1 MRIQYR
7 IRKATK
13 RNIREIK
20 KIADANKDSI
30 GFVLRPA
37 LIEAVERKE
46 LFVAKAL
53 NNRVLGFIN
62 YHHRLD
68 KQTTIYEIC
77 VKSRHRGK
85 GIGCRLIKAVINE
98 SCSLGKDWILLKC
111 PENLPAN
118 QFYHRVGFSHVSTQ
132 NGKRRRLNVW
142 RFDIKGRLPIQLLL
156 PVDFFL

>member
-62 YHHRLD
+62 YH
-68 KQTTIYEIC
+68 
-77 VKSRHRGK
+77 
-85 GIGCRLIKAVINE
+85 
-98 SCSLGKDWILLKC
+98 
-111 PENLPAN
+111 
-118 QFYHRVGFSHVSTQ
+118 
-132 NGKRRRLNVW
+132 
-142 RFDIKGRLPIQLLL
+142 
-156 PVDFFL
+156 